1 MLFDSF
7 ASVFFVFIFL
17 QCFRGGGSTSIF
29 QRITGSLK
37 RRISF
42 PSLLSS
48 GSIKVKQDTN
58 YKSLNSL
65 SIPLLSLILLSSKA
79 SFEYSPLNLQRI
91 SIRGP
96 FFQGWLIR
104 TVDHTQQ
111 LSCITIIGSFS
122 KIDSNCYDEHYIY
135 SAINY
140 QNVTYSREYF
150 PSPSTVTI
158 QSATITDSLNIHF
171 QIDNFGYFHFNQTDC
186 IINFQFDDHYQ
197 IHLHAHNR
205 LAWNHHHHHHHH
217 QQQQQMKK
225 IQKKQ
230 FSFKSAG
237 PEGWLAYTN
246 LLPCHY
252 FIYSVGSK
260 TSYTLKF
267 ADQIKVTDSSRD
279 DDMISGASSHI
290 EGNHGTFFPEGW
302 MWTHA
307 IAPNN
312 TASFSCIAGKFVIGM
327 LSPLSIVFYLRR
339 NNGEIIVFRTTD
351 LDQHRYCID
360 GKHRN
365 VSLEC
370 SSFLKG
376 NQIKL
381 TITTR
386 QPTAS
391 FHTVYVPTVHGF
403 SNQPGCQEC
412 YTAIAKVILT
422 TRKHEL
428 EEYEFPLTALE
439 FGGSFLNAIFA
450 TK

>member
-1 MLFDSF
+1 MKNKMMIL
-7 ASVFFVFIFL
+7 L
-17 QCFRGGGSTSIF
+17 
-29 QRITGSLK
+29 L
-37 RRISF
+37 
-42 PSLLSS
+42 LLSMNLVQAQSVLESSS
-48 GSIKVKQDTN
+48 GIT
-58 YKSLNSL
+58 L
-65 SIPLLSLILLSSKA
+65 S
-79 SFEYSPLNLQRI
+79 
-91 SIRGP
+91 P
-96 FFQGWLIR
+96 FATATRLMESA
-104 TVDHTQQ
+104 TVTT
-111 LSCITIIGSFS
+111 LG
-122 KIDSNCYDEHYIY
+122 
-135 SAINY
+135 AL
-140 QNVTYSREYF
+140 NVTFS
-150 PSPSTVTI
+150 SI
-158 QSATITDSLNIHF
+158 QSRGVAGKEQLKDELVDLN
-171 QIDNFGYFHFNQTDC
+171 
-186 IINFQFDDHYQ
+186 
-197 IHLHAHNR
+197 
-205 LAWNHHHHHHHH
+205 
-217 QQQQQMKK
+217 
-225 IQKKQ
+225 
-230 FSFKSAG
+230 
-237 PEGWLAYTN
+237 
-246 LLPCHY
+246 
-252 FIYSVGSK
+252 
-260 TSYTLKF
+260 
-267 ADQIKVTDSSRD
+267 

-381 TITTR
+381 TITAR